1 MLILSL
7 LLIMSSPFMPTTEAI
22 NCFNCT
28 IASEGSQS
36 VDQCKNFDSQTPTCP
51 PSQYCIS
58 FSGIMHEE
66 SKVIDSKIYTCDTVL
81 YQNHFSWALKGKIK
95 TIRHAQ
101 FTIWL
106 WLVLVQRK
114 PRTFARR
121 LEMDVT
127 ILEIR
132 PKEGS
137 QLWTWKCAAVTPTC
151 KILIFI
157 QDNYQSHKF
166 QFQLQ

>member
-7 LLIMSSPFMPTTEAI
+7 LLITSSPFMPTTEAI

-95 TIRHAQ
+95 TGFIYNLTVIGFGAEEASDICKTVGDGCHNFGNQ
-101 FTIWL
+101 T
-106 WLVLVQRK
+106 QGG
-114 PRTFARR
+114 
-121 LEMDVT
+121 VT
-127 ILEIR
+127 IVNMEVCCCDTNL
-132 PKEGS
+132 
-137 QLWTWKCAAVTPTC
+137 
-151 KILIFI
+151 
-157 QDNYQSHKF
+157 
-166 QFQLQ
+166 